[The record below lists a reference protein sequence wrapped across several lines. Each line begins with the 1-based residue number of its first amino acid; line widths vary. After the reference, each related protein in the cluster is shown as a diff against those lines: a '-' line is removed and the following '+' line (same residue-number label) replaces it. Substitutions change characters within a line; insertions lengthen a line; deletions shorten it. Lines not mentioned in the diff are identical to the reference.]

1 MREKSPRSGLG
12 ITFALAMFVAA
23 AILALKEFLA
33 KIPRP

>member
-12 ITFALAMFVAA
+12 ITVTLAVFIAA
-23 AILALKEFLA
+23 AILAFKELLA